1 MCPCLTFVNW
11 KGLETGLLREM
22 AGFGLREEISKVSLE
37 HPTTPESKDTM
48 DDMRVRFKKI
58 HTNLKRLP
66 MTNNGT
72 S

>member
-22 AGFGLREEISKVSLE
+22 AGFGLREEMSKVSLE
-37 HPTTPESKDTM
+37 RPAHQKARTLSM
-48 DDMRVRFKKI
+48 IMRVRFKKI
-58 HTNLKRLP
+58 HTNQKRLP